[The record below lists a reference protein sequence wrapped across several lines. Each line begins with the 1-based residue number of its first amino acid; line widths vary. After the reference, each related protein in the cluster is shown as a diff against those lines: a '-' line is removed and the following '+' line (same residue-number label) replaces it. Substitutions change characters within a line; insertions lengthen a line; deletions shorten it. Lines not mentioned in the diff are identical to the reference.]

1 MESMVETSSS
11 RSGSLGCWAW
21 IRLLWWKMS
30 DASEAVFRLA
40 LEPSSPQD
48 QYRSGADFLSGSAPG
63 GYQGMG
69 ERHERP

>member
-1 MESMVETSSS
+1 
-11 RSGSLGCWAW
+11 
-21 IRLLWWKMS
+21 MS